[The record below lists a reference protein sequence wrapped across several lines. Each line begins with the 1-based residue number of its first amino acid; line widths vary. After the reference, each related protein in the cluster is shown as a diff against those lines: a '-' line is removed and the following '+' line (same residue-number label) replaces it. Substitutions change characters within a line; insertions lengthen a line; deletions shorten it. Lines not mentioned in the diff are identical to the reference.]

1 MDGGQERRRTSRNAA
16 PKGVPLG
23 LAPVIRHCNNRHKEG
38 MKQVFLL
45 VSFMFSFLLAVN
57 APAQNLSLP
66 EGAQTKWVVD
76 GPEEIVSYLVFDPL
90 TVKEKIPSFLRFIT
104 INELA
109 VEQIPW
115 AKEHLSKYPAHADW
129 GISFLEIVKMKT
141 FDIDGRRP
149 KWPENGAMALWF
161 ARVAQSD
168 STNELGQ
175 GKPFL
180 ALEFW
185 MPDSMYVSYMRNK
198 GHYASYGDVRL
209 HKNSEGKWMGAID
222 VAGLSVV
229 CECMPSRSVEGF
241 GSNGMQVIIP
251 PAKSGVMSIVR
262 VAFAGHQEQ
271 LCEEDA
277 TWKFKGV
284 HPLVN
289 GMILGPSSFQFGY
302 SLIGGAY
309 LR

>member
-1 MDGGQERRRTSRNAA
+1 
-16 PKGVPLG
+16 
-23 LAPVIRHCNNRHKEG
+23 

-90 TVKEKIPSFLRFIT
+90 TVKEKISSFLRFIT

-141 FDIDGRRP
+141 FDIDGRTP
-149 KWPENGAMALWF
+149 QLPENGAMALWF
-161 ARVAQSD
+161 ARVAPSD
-168 STNELGQ
+168 SANTLGQ

-180 ALEFW
+180 ALDFW
-185 MPDSMYVSYMRNK
+185 IPDSMYVGYMRNK

-209 HKNSEGKWMGAID
+209 HKNSEGKWMGSID
-222 VAGLSVV
+222 VAGFSVV
-229 CECMPSRSVEGF
+229 CECMPTRSVEGF
-241 GSNGMQVIIP
+241 GSSGMQAIFP
-251 PAKSGVMSIVR
+251 PAQSGVTSIVR
-262 VAFAGHQEQ
+262 VAFAGHREQ
-271 LCEEDA
+271 LCEENSF
-277 TWKFKGV
+277 WKLRGV

-289 GMILGPSSFQFGY
+289 GIILGSTSFQYGY
-302 SLIGGAY
+302 DLIGGAY
-309 LR
+309 RR